1 MGAWS
6 RKGLKEKAKIRE
18 LRKIQ
23 EKRLCKM
30 YKKRKPPDLT
40 FERELHIMST
50 FIAYKCTER
59 DFDRPAARQI
69 ENNRSVF

>member
-1 MGAWS
+1 
-6 RKGLKEKAKIRE
+6 
-18 LRKIQ
+18 
-23 EKRLCKM
+23 M